1 MKAIILSAGQGRR
14 LLPKTAHAPKCALSI
29 AGKSIVERQID
40 TLLAAG
46 IDSVTVV
53 VGYGA
58 DHVRHLLD
66 KRYDPAQVKAVYNP
80 LFQVAD
86 NLVTCWVV
94 RREMNEDFILLNGDT
109 LFEPAVL
116 SRLLDSPSQPI
127 TLATNVKPCYDAD
140 DMKVRLDDTRLV
152 RIGKDLPLNQVD
164 AESIG
169 MIRFQGKG
177 PGDFRDALERA
188 MNRPEA
194 FKQWYL
200 SVIDTMAL
208 TRQIHTQSM
217 QGLGWTEIDDLEDL
231 ARAQRLVAHWDRR
244 NGSMSI
250 PALQVLPGGGPH
262 RLPLEIQ
269 AQK

>member
-29 AGKSIVERQID
+29 AGKTIVERQID
-40 TLLAAG
+40 TLLEAG

-66 KRYDPAQVKAVYNP
+66 KRYDPAQVKTLYNP

-116 SRLLDSPSQPI
+116 ARLLDSPRQPI
-127 TLATNVKPCYDAD
+127 TLATHVKPSYDAD
-140 DMKVRLDDTRLV
+140 DMKVSLDATRLV
-152 RIGKDLPLNQVD
+152 SIGKGLPLDQVD

-169 MIRFQGKG
+169 MILFQDHG
-177 PGDFRDALERA
+177 PQAFCAALESA
-188 MNRPEA
+188 MDRPEA
-194 FKQWYL
+194 FTQWYL
-200 SVIDTMAL
+200 SVIDTMASSW
-208 TRQIHTQSM
+208 QIHTQSM
-217 QGLGWTEIDDLEDL
+217 HGLGWTEIDDLDDL
-231 ARAQRLVAHWDRR
+231 ARAQRLVAHWDARHGSPSLPTLPNTEVRDARR
-244 NGSMSI
+244 LS
-250 PALQVLPGGGPH
+250 L
-262 RLPLEIQ
+262 
-269 AQK
+269 

>member
-14 LLPKTAHAPKCALSI
+14 LMPKTAHVPKCALSI

-40 TLLAAG
+40 ALLGADIG
-46 IDSVTVV
+46 SVTVV

-66 KRYDPAQVKAVYNP
+66 QRYDPDQVRIVYNP

-94 RREMNEDFILLNGDT
+94 RREMNEEFILLNGDT
-109 LFEPAVL
+109 LFEPTVL
-116 SRLLDSPSQPI
+116 ARLLDSPLRPI
-127 TLATNVKPCYDAD
+127 TLATNLKPCYDAD
-140 DMKVRLDDTRLV
+140 DMKVSLDGTRLI
-152 RIGKDLPLNQVD
+152 RIGKGLPPNQVD

-169 MIRFQGKG
+169 MILFRGEG
-177 PGDFRDALERA
+177 PRDFRDALESA

-200 SVIDTMAL
+200 SVIDAMASS
-208 TRQIHTQSM
+208 RQIHTQSM
-217 QGLGWTEIDDLEDL
+217 QGLGWTEIDDLDDL
-231 ARAQRLVAHWDRR
+231 ARAQRLVAHWDTR
-244 NGSMSI
+244 NGSVPI
-250 PALQVLPGGGPH
+250 PDLHNLEVQNVR
-262 RLPLEIQ
+262 RLSV
-269 AQK
+269 